1 MTTLT
6 SYLRQFGTAF
16 RLLIAAT
23 VVLGLGYPAVVWG
36 IGQLAFPHQA
46 NGSIVSVNGQQAA
59 SSLIAQSPK
68 DGLGPEWFHPRP
80 SAVNWDPASSSAS
93 NLGPNDPKL
102 AESIST
108 LREQVAEEEDV
119 SERKVPMDAVTASG
133 SGLDPQISLAYAQL
147 QIPRIADETGLSETA
162 LQDLVSKNTTS
173 GLESLL
179 GQQSVNVTKLNI
191 DLAAAVKK

>member
-1 MTTLT
+1 MNTFT

-36 IGQLAFPHQA
+36 IGQLAFPNQA

-80 SAVNWDPASSSAS
+80 SAVNWDPASSRAS

-102 AESIST
+102 AESIET
-108 LREQVAEEEDV
+108 LRAQIAEDENV
-119 SERKVPMDAVTASG
+119 SESKVPMDALTASG

-147 QIPRIADETGLSETA
+147 QIPRIADKTGLSETA

-173 GLESLL
+173 ELESLL

>member
-1 MTTLT
+1 MTTFT
-6 SYLRQFGTAF
+6 SYLRQFGTAI
-16 RLLIAAT
+16 RLLLAAT

-36 IGQLAFPHQA
+36 IGQVALPNQA
-46 NGSIVSVNGQQAA
+46 NGSIVSVDGQQAA

-68 DGLGPEWFHPRP
+68 DGLGPEWFRPRP

-102 AESIST
+102 VDAIAALRSQVAQDEGVAES
-108 LREQVAEEEDV
+108 QV
-119 SERKVPMDAVTASG
+119 PIDAFTASG

-147 QIPRIADETGLSETA
+147 QVPRIAAATGLAQSA
-162 LQDLVSKNTTS
+162 VQDLIARNTTS

-179 GQQSVNVTKLNI
+179 GQQAVNVTVLNI
-191 DLAAAVKK
+191 QLAAAVKK